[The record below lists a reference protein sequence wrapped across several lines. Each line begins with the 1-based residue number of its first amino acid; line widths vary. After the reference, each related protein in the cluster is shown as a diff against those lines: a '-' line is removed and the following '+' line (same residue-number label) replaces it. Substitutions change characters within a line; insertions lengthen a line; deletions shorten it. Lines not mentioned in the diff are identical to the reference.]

1 MPPKVKIPNVKR
13 PQPPT
18 LDAVYSDFRKALT
31 FQINKVVL
39 SFMEQHNDE
48 ALEAFLPDDIDAA
61 DAWISERLDRFL
73 DNEDP
78 TTEDMLDGMTALF
91 MMAFLERIYE
101 ATGVLDDTDDSGED
115 DSEDD
120 EDDEDDSDESDFR
133 KYQDA

>member
-18 LDAVYSDFRKALT
+18 LEAVYSDFRKALT
-31 FQINKVVL
+31 FQVNKVVL
-39 SFMEQHNDE
+39 SFMEQHSDE

-78 TTEDMLDGMTALF
+78 TTEDMLDGMAALF

-101 ATGVLDDTDDSGED
+101 ATGVLDETDED
-115 DSEDD
+115 DSDDSD